1 MHVHVGVCTLINYQV
16 YALNAPTW
24 RSKPRALILINLI
37 CLGLHACV
45 RIITTMSTRAL
56 SGELSGSERSVASL
70 LSQQGSRGREI
81 PVEEAELLSR
91 LTSENHDLED
101 YQDHASHNVL
111 VRCLLWWLSWA
122 MPGLG
127 MFTNAYVLVSVGNLM
142 PLLGIM
148 YPNCYGGQLP
158 PDCNTVAA
166 DSTQTIETAGVIGGM
181 LVIGFMADWM
191 GRKWGSR
198 LCTSIMLVGLTLV
211 LSASGTASQFL
222 IVYLTGLCVFGV
234 GVGGEY
240 PMASSSA
247 AERAEGTAEIRH
259 KRGRTVL
266 LVFSQQGWGNFSNVL
281 VIIIVMAMTGATG
294 STISKHQANIVY
306 RVQFSVGGFILL
318 LLMAYRIKYLKE
330 SKVWQQERKG
340 VDRELNLEGE
350 ANNASKLYFVIFRK
364 FWPRL
369 IATCLSWTM
378 SDLIFYGN
386 KLFQSQFIEL
396 ISGSNSTL
404 FKQMQW
410 NLLNAFVALIGY
422 FCAAL
427 LIDNPYYGRRRMQ
440 FVGFLMTFLL
450 FLMQAIFYSDLIKDG
465 NISAF
470 QALYFL
476 SSFFMQFGANCTT
489 FLVAAEVFPTDVR
502 AFFHGVSAASGR
514 TGTLIATQVFP
525 RISSQGTFYVAAG
538 AGITGAV
545 LTLLFLPDTTAL
557 NISEIDRL
565 NRYLVAGRVEKY
577 HGEAVNPKFLSL
589 YEILM
594 GWHRAYDAIEDSAQK
609 NLQEASK
616 RLAELDMAHSD
627 ECLGQNSGVLNS
639 PNKK

>member
-1 MHVHVGVCTLINYQV
+1 
-16 YALNAPTW
+16 
-24 RSKPRALILINLI
+24 
-37 CLGLHACV
+37 
-45 RIITTMSTRAL
+45 MSTPAL

-81 PVEEAELLSR
+81 PVEDREAGLLSR

-476 SSFFMQFGANCTT
+476 SSFLHAIWGKLHNIFT
-489 FLVAAEVFPTDVR
+489 
-502 AFFHGVSAASGR
+502 
-514 TGTLIATQVFP
+514 
-525 RISSQGTFYVAAG
+525 G
-538 AGITGAV
+538 AGFTGAV
-545 LTLLFLPDTTAL
+545 LSLLFLPDTTAL

-589 YEILM
+589 YEILV

-616 RLAELDMAHSD
+616 RLTELDKAHSD

-639 PNKK
+639 PNKS